1 MGRQWLHAKRAIVNL
16 KKGQTVG
23 TLVREMT
30 VAAKLGGADL
40 EANPRLFAAV
50 EKAKKASVTRDVIQ
64 RAINKGAGIGDDKL
78 VLEHIVYEGYAPHK
92 VPLILDVMTDNHNRT
107 AGEIRLLFQK
117 GGTLA
122 PGGSMKFLFEH
133 VGIVEA
139 HKADATADLEA
150 AAIEAGA
157 NDFEPLTHAQNDD
170 IPEGHAG
177 VRFLCDRTAVHAV
190 STWLKQN
197 GWSVVTSEPGYIP
210 KTFPVLDDAARASVG
225 EFLQALEDHDDVQR
239 VWAAVK

>member
-23 TLVREMT
+23 KLVKEMT

-40 EANPRLFAAV
+40 EANARLFAAV

-78 VLEHIVYEGYAPHK
+78 VLEHVAYEGYAPHK
-92 VPLILDVMTDNHNRT
+92 VPVIVEVMTDNHNRT
-107 AGEIRLLFQK
+107 AGEIRLLFKK
-117 GGTLA
+117 GVLGA
-122 PGGSMKFLFEH
+122 AHSNKFLFDH

-139 HKADATADLEA
+139 HHPDAAQDLEA
-150 AAIEAGA
+150 VAIEAGA
-157 NDFEPLTHAQNDD
+157 NDFEALTHEQNDD
-170 IPEGHAG
+170 IPAGHAG
-177 VRFLCDRTAVHAV
+177 ARFLTDRTAVHAV
-190 STWLKQN
+190 ATWLKQH
-197 GWSVVTSEPGYIP
+197 GWAVITAEQGHVA
-210 KTFPVLDDAARASVG
+210 KMFPTLDDAQRAEVG
-225 EFLQALEDHDDVQR
+225 EFLQAIEDHDDVQR